1 MSIIG
6 DSRPRE
12 PDPQK
17 FANHPEV
24 KKLLQEGWKFGNG
37 PSQEEIKEFFPEQT
51 KSDSNIGCIV
61 LFIIGM
67 IIYFII
73 AANG

>member
-6 DSRPRE
+6 DSLPRE

-51 KSDSNIGCIV
+51 ASDSNIGCVI
-61 LFIIGM
+61 LFIIGILFM
-67 IIYFII
+67 IIV
-73 AANG
+73 GTS